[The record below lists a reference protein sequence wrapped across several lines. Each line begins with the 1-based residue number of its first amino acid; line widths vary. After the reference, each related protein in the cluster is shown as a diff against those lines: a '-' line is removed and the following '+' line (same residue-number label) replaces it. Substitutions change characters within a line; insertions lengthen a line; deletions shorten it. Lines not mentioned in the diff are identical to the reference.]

1 MIERM
6 RKTIDEF
13 NLLDQGD
20 CVVVGL
26 SGGPDST
33 AMIHAL
39 NQLKG
44 EYDLKIVAVH
54 LNHQIRGKLADAD
67 QNYVTD
73 LCGKLDI
80 ELHAFKEDIP
90 KLAKDLRMT
99 EEEAGRVKRYELF
112 DQVCEEVGGQKIAI
126 AQNKNDQVE
135 TFLMRMLRGASLDGL
150 SSIKYKRD
158 GKFIRPILACE
169 RSLIED
175 YCERHHLEA
184 RIDHTNLE
192 TDYLRNKIRIELI
205 PQLMDKYNTNII
217 DTIARNVD
225 LIQRDVDYLKEETQ
239 KIFVSLGRNTIDVV
253 RLKNLHPAILSRYL
267 RKLIEC
273 HSGSVKDVSSSQ
285 IDELVR
291 IIDKNVSG
299 KKVIIKKVE
308 YKIENGNLVIG
319 LVKKNTKTEI
329 NYTLTLGLNRIQ
341 IGEKLIDITV
351 ESIDGNNYDKSDRNV
366 AYLDEANIKGK
377 LIVRNRREGDTFK
390 PVGFKGKTKK
400 VKNFMIDE
408 KIPQNERDM
417 VLIFENQNRIL
428 WIGGYR
434 LDNDYKVTAKTVKM
448 VKITLA

>member
-73 LCGKLDI
+73 LCEKLDI

-135 TFLMRMLRGASLDGL
+135 NKECPLFF
-150 SSIKYKRD
+150 KRCW
-158 GKFIRPILACE
+158 R
-169 RSLIED
+169 
-175 YCERHHLEA
+175 
-184 RIDHTNLE
+184 
-192 TDYLRNKIRIELI
+192 
-205 PQLMDKYNTNII
+205 
-217 DTIARNVD
+217 
-225 LIQRDVDYLKEETQ
+225 
-239 KIFVSLGRNTIDVV
+239 
-253 RLKNLHPAILSRYL
+253 
-267 RKLIEC
+267 
-273 HSGSVKDVSSSQ
+273 
-285 IDELVR
+285 
-291 IIDKNVSG
+291 
-299 KKVIIKKVE
+299 
-308 YKIENGNLVIG
+308 
-319 LVKKNTKTEI
+319 
-329 NYTLTLGLNRIQ
+329 
-341 IGEKLIDITV
+341 
-351 ESIDGNNYDKSDRNV
+351 
-366 AYLDEANIKGK
+366 
-377 LIVRNRREGDTFK
+377 
-390 PVGFKGKTKK
+390 
-400 VKNFMIDE
+400 
-408 KIPQNERDM
+408 
-417 VLIFENQNRIL
+417 
-428 WIGGYR
+428 
-434 LDNDYKVTAKTVKM
+434 
-448 VKITLA
+448 